1 MLTRIL
7 CDTLLCFHGGVVN
20 LGSWDSAIIK
30 SLSWVALGI
39 IVITLVMGSLPTT
52 ASDIAGLF
60 LSSLLFLGIYLVVSL
75 IGWICV
81 GFPVHWVI
89 CQYANASFKVY
100 VAVSILVSL
109 ILYFIQSQD
118 SVLFALA
125 ALSQAMIFRFYV
137 YKKT

>member
-1 MLTRIL
+1 M
-7 CDTLLCFHGGVVN
+7 N

-39 IVITLVMGSLPTT
+39 IVITLVMGSFPTT
-52 ASDIAGLF
+52 ASDIAGLL
-60 LSSLLFLGIYLVVSL
+60 LSSLLFLGVYLIVSL
-75 IGWICV
+75 VGWLCV

-89 CQYANASFKVY
+89 SKYANASFKIY

-109 ILYFIQSQD
+109 ILYFVQNQD
-118 SVLFALA
+118 SVLFALT

>member
-1 MLTRIL
+1 M
-7 CDTLLCFHGGVVN
+7 N

-52 ASDIAGLF
+52 ASDITGLF
-60 LSSLLFLGIYLVVSL
+60 VSSLLFLSVYLLVSL
-75 IGWICV
+75 VGWLCV

-89 CQYANASFKVY
+89 CKYANASFKISMV
-100 VAVSILVSL
+100 VSIIVSL
-109 ILYFIQSQD
+109 TLYFVQSQD
-118 SVLFALA
+118 SVLFALTS
-125 ALSQAMIFRFYV
+125 LSQAMIFRFYV

>member
-1 MLTRIL
+1 M
-7 CDTLLCFHGGVVN
+7 N
-20 LGSWDSAIIK
+20 LGNWDSAIIK

-39 IVITLVMGSLPTT
+39 IVITLVMASLLTT

-60 LSSLLFLGIYLVVSL
+60 VSSLLFLGVYLLVSL
-75 IGWICV
+75 VGWLCV

-89 CQYANASFKVY
+89 CKYANASFKIYMV
-100 VAVSILVSL
+100 VSILVSL
-109 ILYFIQSQD
+109 TLYFVQSQD
-118 SVLFALA
+118 SVLFALT